1 MKTIAILYGGKSG
14 EHEVSLI
21 SAASIVRNL
30 DPAKYELL
38 LIGITKAGKWLLQ
51 EPSVL
56 KKARAKASAEPSG
69 SDEGGMIGLPP
80 IKNGRSVYA
89 APGAGLVAATV
100 SGGVEALPCDLVFPV
115 LHGTFGEDGTIQG
128 LLECAGLPYVGAGVL
143 GSAVGMDKQ
152 VAKELWIR
160 EGLPVVDFIAVR
172 KADRVNP
179 GFMAS
184 LARKIEARFGWPCF
198 VKPACC
204 GSSVGASKA
213 SDLASLEKALDDALL
228 YDEKVLVEQF
238 ISAREIECAVL
249 GNEAP
254 KAFAPGEIVPT
265 HEFYDYEAK
274 YKDPNGAALRIP
286 APISPQQTEAVMSL
300 ALRAYKAC
308 ALSGMARVDF
318 FVDKRTGNVLLNE
331 VNTIPGFTAISMYP
345 RLCGAGGLAYGALL
359 DSLIDLAAE
368 RFERRSALKFSFDA

>member
-30 DPAKYELL
+30 DPAKYRLL
-38 LIGITKAGKWLLQ
+38 LVGITKAGVWLLQ

-56 KKARAKASAEPSG
+56 ELARAKAEAKPAG
-69 SDEGGMIGLPP
+69 SSEGDMVGLPP
-80 IKNGRSVYA
+80 IRSGRPVYA
-89 APGAGLVAATV
+89 APGAGLVAEMP
-100 SGGVEALPCDLVFPV
+100 SGGVEPLPCDLVFPV

-128 LLECAGLPYVGAGVL
+128 LLECANLPYVGAGVL

-172 KADRVNP
+172 KADRANP

-184 LARKIEARFGWPCF
+184 LVRKIEARFGWPCF

-213 SDLASLEKALDDALL
+213 SGLASLEKALDDALL

-238 ISAREIECAVL
+238 ISAREVECAVL

-300 ALRAYKAC
+300 AIRAYKAC

-345 RLCGAGGLAYGALL
+345 RLCGAGGLIYGALL
-359 DSLIDLAAE
+359 DTLIGLAAE
-368 RFERRSALKFSFDA
+368 RFERRSALKFSIET